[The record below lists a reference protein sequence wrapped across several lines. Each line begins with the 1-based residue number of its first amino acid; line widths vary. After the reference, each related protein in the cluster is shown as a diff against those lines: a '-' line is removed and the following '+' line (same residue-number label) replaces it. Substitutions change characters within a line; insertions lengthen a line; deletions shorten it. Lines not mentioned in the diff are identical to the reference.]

1 MVYTYQL
8 IKSEGEPVNTVLRV
22 EDQLNIPKDP
32 RNPYYTEYLK
42 WLEDGNTPLP
52 AEGEEE

>member
-8 IKSEGEPVNTVLRV
+8 IKIKGESADIILRV

-42 WLEDGNTPLP
+42 WLEDGNTPLDP
-52 AEGEEE
+52 EGEEE

>member
-1 MVYTYQL
+1 MEYTYQL
-8 IKSEGEPVNTVLRV
+8 IKFKGEPVDTVLRV